1 MPIAQKFPTKEPYGC
16 GIPLAGTSARAG
28 SVDRIRRA
36 GCHPAAFFL
45 LTRRN
50 RPSSPPPHIRFFH
63 NSRKNSCIF
72 QTTCYNNPHGTQSA
86 PYFGPLAQLGERM
99 VLKAG
104 PENAPHPPIPFCI
117 KKFRKHQKFG
127 PLAQLGERKVR
138 NLEVRGSIPLRSTIQ
153 EATRLGGFFVFSEV
167 RLRSIVQCA
176 VTVKCRFY
184 TNLIQLEKL
193 PKHRPQNRS
202 VLRFFIYKSESKR

>member
-1 MPIAQKFPTKEPYGC
+1 MVLKAGPEKAPHPPIPFCIKKFRKHQK
-16 GIPLAGTSARAG
+16 
-28 SVDRIRRA
+28 
-36 GCHPAAFFL
+36 
-45 LTRRN
+45 
-50 RPSSPPPHIRFFH
+50 
-63 NSRKNSCIF
+63 
-72 QTTCYNNPHGTQSA
+72 
-86 PYFGPLAQLGERM
+86 FGPLAQLGERM
-99 VLKAG
+99 VLKADPESTPHQPVPFCIKKFRKHQKFG
-104 PENAPHPPIPFCI
+104 PLAQLGERMVLKADPESTPHQPVPFCI

-167 RLRSIVQCA
+167 WLRSIVQCA